1 LSRENCK
8 FLSITTRRVD
18 SPEISGARK
27 KQNPLTPCIGARYV
41 FPDEGQKE
49 NHEKWRVTMS
59 TLLYIKASPRAGR
72 SHSIAAADAFLEAY
86 RGQNPT
92 DNIVTLDVFKKDLPP
107 FDGLAV
113 QAKYTILHG
122 QKHTQEEV
130 NAWKAVEA
138 IIEEF
143 TSADKYVIAVPMW
156 NFGIPYRLKHYID
169 ILVQPGYTFSYSPG
183 EGYKGL
189 VIGKPMLVAYARG
202 GEYPPGTDSEAFDLQ
217 KRYLE
222 LILGF
227 MGFTDIRSIVVEPTL
242 MGGPEVAKTRREAAI
257 KKAKEMARDF

>member
-1 LSRENCK
+1 
-8 FLSITTRRVD
+8 
-18 SPEISGARK
+18 
-27 KQNPLTPCIGARYV
+27 
-41 FPDEGQKE
+41 
-49 NHEKWRVTMS
+49 MS
-59 TLLYIKASPRAGR
+59 KLLYIQASPRAGR
-72 SHSIAAADAFLEAY
+72 SHSMAVADAFVEAY
-86 RGQNPT
+86 RANNPN
-92 DNIVTLDVFKKDLPP
+92 DEIVTLDIFKSDLVP

-122 QKHTQEEV
+122 QKHSQEEL

-143 TSADKYVIAVPMW
+143 KSADKYIMAVPMW

-169 ILVQPGYTFSYSPG
+169 VIVQPGYTFSYTPE

-189 VIGKPMLVAYARG
+189 VTGKPIFVAYARG
-202 GEYPPGTDSEAFDLQ
+202 GEYPPGTDYEAFDLQ

-222 LILGF
+222 VILGF

-242 MGGPEVAKTRREAAI
+242 MDGPEVAKAKQESAI
-257 KKAKEMARDF
+257 EKAKQMAKDF